1 MLLIQP
7 HQTIQQTHA
16 SAHLINEIVHNLA
29 VCNSVEYCG
38 VPVIVHATDAL
49 PELVVS
55 DVVLL
60 FVLCALVRWLDIE
73 MIDEVTP
80 PESDS

>member
-1 MLLIQP
+1 MLSVNQTIHTTQQP
-7 HQTIQQTHA
+7 H
-16 SAHLINEIVHNLA
+16 SPHLINEIVHHLA

-38 VPVIVHATDAL
+38 VPVVVHANDAL
-49 PELVVS
+49 PELVVI

-60 FVLCALVRWLDIE
+60 FVLRVLVRGLDIE

-80 PESDS
+80 PET